1 MNWEL
6 CDVSNADR
14 EFLFELH
21 RLALGP
27 YIAETWGWDE
37 NWQRDHF
44 DRAFPTANWKL
55 LVVDGCRV
63 GAVRTSDTDGELYL
77 EDILILPGFQRRGLG
92 SAVILSLLG
101 EAASSGRTVGL
112 QVLKVNPAI
121 HLYARLGFVVIGE
134 DDVHVRMRSSPA
146 NAPLRC

>member
-6 CDVSNADR
+6 RSVSNADK

-27 YIAETWGWDE
+27 YIALTWGWDE
-37 NWQRDHF
+37 DWQRGHF

-55 LVVDGCRV
+55 LFVDECRA
-63 GAVRTSDTDGELYL
+63 GAVRTSDTDRELYL

-92 SAVILSLLG
+92 SAVILSLFR

-121 HLYARLGFVVIGE
+121 HLYTRLGFVVVGE

-146 NAPLRC
+146 DTPHL